1 MKQVIRRGLKEI
13 IVTEVTDPQVTS
25 NHVLVRPFYSLISPG
40 TETADI
46 HTDSIV
52 KEVADNPS
60 HLQTVWNVMMKTD
73 PVATFHE
80 VRAKFKDY
88 AVLGYSG
95 AGIII
100 EKDEKVTDLNIG
112 QRVAYG
118 GEGTG
123 HGETINVGRNLIA
136 RVPDAVSF
144 QEACFTTLGAIAMNS
159 VRLSEINIGETVAVV
174 GLGLVGQLVAQLVRC
189 QGGVVIAIDLDAKR
203 VEMAKET
210 GADFGLIAS
219 DTTAAE
225 VKALT
230 NGRGADCVIVAAAS
244 ASPKPLQQGVTMC
257 ADRGRIVMVGA
268 CPIEIPRA
276 EMYVKELK
284 FMISRAYGPGSYD
297 PTYEKQGIDYPISY
311 VRWTEN
317 RNMEEFLRLMSV
329 GKVTVKPLISHE
341 FALEDAPKAY
351 ETIMNGNGGG
361 SLAVVLKYPIN
372 DSVNAIESY
381 KPNRKIV
388 VNSSPVNKDEIKFA
402 LVGAG
407 NLAKWAHLPALQK
420 ISGAKLHAVHSN
432 SGARGKSYAMRF
444 GANYASSD
452 YEEILND
459 KDVDAILIASRH
471 KDHAQQAIDALN
483 AGKHVFIEKPMAIT
497 IEECQQ
503 IYKAVQASGKQLMVG
518 FNRRFAPYYVEMKNN
533 LKGRTSPMVVSCR
546 MNSPGIENGWAADA
560 AQGGVVLG
568 EGCHFI
574 DLMYWLTESEPV
586 SVSAYGFGEHNVA
599 ATLKF
604 ADGSIGNFIYT
615 VVGSESS
622 GGEMVEVF
630 APGVSVLS
638 EDFKRLV
645 VKRKKRDG
653 RSKIFAAKG
662 YGEQLESFVR
672 SLKQGS
678 ETAITAIDGTR
689 ATLGCLL
696 ILESARTGEAM
707 EFNLDEILGS

>member
-1 MKQVIRRGLKEI
+1 MKQVIRKGLKEI
-13 IVTEVTDPQVTS
+13 IVDEVADPVVTS

-73 PVATFHE
+73 PVSTFNE

-100 EKDEKVTDLNIG
+100 DKDEKVTDLQIG

-159 VRLSEINIGETVAVV
+159 VRLSEINIGDTVAVI

-189 QGGVVIAIDLDAKR
+189 QGGVVIAIDLDKKR
-203 VEMAKET
+203 VDLAKET
-210 GADFGLIAS
+210 GADFGLVAS
-219 DTTAAE
+219 ETTIQE
-225 VKALT
+225 VRALT
-230 NGRGADCVIVAAAS
+230 DGRGADCVIVAAAS
-244 ASPKPLQQGVTMC
+244 KSPLPLQQGVTM
-257 ADRGRIVMVGA
+257 ARDRGRVIMVGA

-276 EMYVKELK
+276 EMYVKELS
-284 FMISRAYGPGSYD
+284 FMVSRAYGPGSYD

-317 RNMEEFLRLMSV
+317 RNMEEFLRLMAV
-329 GKVTVKPLISHE
+329 GRVNVKPLISHE
-341 FALEDAPKAY
+341 FPLEDAPKAY
-351 ETIMNGNGGG
+351 ETIMGGNGSS
-361 SLAVVLKYPIN
+361 SLAVVLKYPI
-372 DSVNAIESY
+372 SEAENALETFA
-381 KPNRKIV
+381 PTRKIV
-388 VNSSPVNKDEIKFA
+388 VDSASVQKDEVKFA

-407 NLAKWAHLPALQK
+407 NLAKWAHLPAINK
-420 ISGAKLHAVHSN
+420 ITGANLHAVYSN
-432 SGARGKSYAMRF
+432 RGAQGKSYAMRF
-444 GANYASSD
+444 GAKYSTSD
-452 YEEILND
+452 YAQILND
-459 KDVDAILIASRH
+459 ADIDVILISSRH
-471 KDHAQQAIDALN
+471 KEHAQQAIDALT
-483 AGKHVFIEKPMAIT
+483 AGKHVFIEKPMAVT
-497 IEECQQ
+497 VEECRA
-503 IYKAVQASGKQLMVG
+503 IYKAVERSGKRLMVG
-518 FNRRFAPYYVEMKNN
+518 FNRRFAPYYVEMKREIS
-533 LKGRTSPMVVSCR
+533 KRTSPVVISTR
-546 MNSPGIENGWAADA
+546 INSPGIENGWAAEKSN
-560 AQGGVVLG
+560 GGVVLG

-574 DLMYWLTESEPV
+574 DLMYWLLESEPV

-615 VVGSESS
+615 VVGSETS

-630 APGVSVLS
+630 AQGVSVLS
-638 EDFKRLV
+638 EDFKRIV
-645 VKRKKRDG
+645 IKRKKREA
-653 RSKIFAAKG
+653 RSKFFAAKG
-662 YGEQLESFVR
+662 YQEQLESFVR
-672 SLKQGS
+672 SIKNGT
-678 ETAITAIDGTR
+678 ETAVTAIDGTR

-696 ILESARTGEAM
+696 MLEAARTGEAK
-707 EFNLDEILGS
+707 EFNLNEILA

>member
-13 IVTEVTDPQVTS
+13 IVDEVSDPVVSS

-46 HTDSIV
+46 HTDSII

-73 PVATFHE
+73 PVATYHE
-80 VRAKFKDY
+80 IRAKFKDY

-100 EKDEKVTDLNIG
+100 DKDEKVTDLQIG

-136 RVPDAVSF
+136 RVPDAVNF

-159 VRLSEINIGETVAVV
+159 VRLSEINIGETVAVI

-189 QGGVVIAIDLDAKR
+189 QGGVVIAIDLDKDR
-203 VEMAKET
+203 VETAQET
-210 GADFGLIAS
+210 GADFGLIANE
-219 DTTAAE
+219 TIVQQVMAQ
-225 VKALT
+225 T

-244 ASPKPLQQGVTMC
+244 SSPKPLQQGVSMC
-257 ADRGRIVMVGA
+257 ADRGRIIMVGA

-297 PTYEKQGIDYPISY
+297 PTYEKQGVDYPISY

-317 RNMEEFLRLMSV
+317 RNMEEFLRLVSV
-329 GKVTVKPLISHE
+329 GKVNVKPLVSHE
-341 FALEDAPKAY
+341 FDLIDAPRAY
-351 ETIMNGNGGG
+351 ETIMNGNNGR
-361 SLAVVLKYPIN
+361 SLAVVLKYPAGEAE
-372 DSVNAIESY
+372 NAIESY

-388 VNSSPVNKDEIKFA
+388 VNPTPVNKDKIKFA
-402 LVGAG
+402 LIGAG

-420 ISGAKLHAVHSN
+420 IDSAKLHAVHSN

-459 KDVDAILIASRH
+459 KDVDAVIIATRH
-471 KDHAQQAIDALN
+471 KEHARQAIAALQ

-497 IEECQQ
+497 IEECQA
-503 IYKAVQASGKQLMVG
+503 IYKAVQNSGKQLMVG

-533 LKGRTSPMVVSCR
+533 LKGRTSPMLVSCR
-546 MNSPGIENGWAADA
+546 MNSPGIENGWAAEPSH
-560 AQGGVVLG
+560 GGVVLG
-568 EGCHFI
+568 EGSHFI

-586 SVSAYGFGEHNVA
+586 SVSAYSLGEHNVA
-599 ATLKF
+599 ASLKF

-622 GGEMVEVF
+622 GGELVEVF
-630 APGVSVLS
+630 APGVSILS
-638 EDFKRLV
+638 EDFKRIV
-645 VKRKKRDG
+645 VKRKERDA
-653 RSKIFAAKG
+653 RSNVFTANG
-662 YGEQLESFVR
+662 YQEQLESFVQ
-672 SLKQGS
+672 S
-678 ETAITAIDGTR
+678 
-689 ATLGCLL
+689 
-696 ILESARTGEAM
+696 
-707 EFNLDEILGS
+707 

>member
-1 MKQVIRRGLKEI
+1 
-13 IVTEVTDPQVTS
+13 
-25 NHVLVRPFYSLISPG
+25 
-40 TETADI
+40 
-46 HTDSIV
+46 
-52 KEVADNPS
+52 
-60 HLQTVWNVMMKTD
+60 
-73 PVATFHE
+73 
-80 VRAKFKDY
+80 
-88 AVLGYSG
+88 
-95 AGIII
+95 
-100 EKDEKVTDLNIG
+100 
-112 QRVAYG
+112 
-118 GEGTG
+118 
-123 HGETINVGRNLIA
+123 
-136 RVPDAVSF
+136 
-144 QEACFTTLGAIAMNS
+144 
-159 VRLSEINIGETVAVV
+159 
-174 GLGLVGQLVAQLVRC
+174 
-189 QGGVVIAIDLDAKR
+189 
-203 VEMAKET
+203 
-210 GADFGLIAS
+210 
-219 DTTAAE
+219 
-225 VKALT
+225 
-230 NGRGADCVIVAAAS
+230 
-244 ASPKPLQQGVTMC
+244 
-257 ADRGRIVMVGA
+257 
-268 CPIEIPRA
+268 
-276 EMYVKELK
+276 
-284 FMISRAYGPGSYD
+284 
-297 PTYEKQGIDYPISY
+297 
-311 VRWTEN
+311 
-317 RNMEEFLRLMSV
+317 
-329 GKVTVKPLISHE
+329 LISHE

-361 SLAVVLKYPIN
+361 SLAVVLKYPVN
-372 DSVNAIESY
+372 DSFDAIESF

-388 VNSSPVNKDEIKFA
+388 VNAQPVNKDEIKFA

-407 NLAKWAHLPALQK
+407 NLAKWAHLPAINK

-471 KDHAQQAIDALN
+471 KDHAKQAIDALE

-497 IEECQQ
+497 IEECQK
-503 IYKAVQASGKQLMVG
+503 IYRAVESSGKQLMVG

-533 LKGRTSPMVVSCR
+533 LKGRTSPMIVSCR
-546 MNSPGIENGWAADA
+546 MNSPGIENGWAAEA
-560 AQGGVVLG
+560 SQGGVVLG
-568 EGCHFI
+568 EGCHFV

-586 SVSAYGFGEHNVA
+586 SVSAYNFGDHNVA
-599 ATLKF
+599 ASLKF

-662 YGEQLESFVR
+662 YQEQLESFVR

-696 ILESARTGEAM
+696 ILESARTGEAR
-707 EFNLDEILGS
+707 EFNLDEILSI

>member
-13 IVTEVTDPQVTS
+13 IVDEVADPIVSS

-80 VRAKFKDY
+80 IRAKFKDY

-95 AGIII
+95 AGIVID
-100 EKDEKVTDLNIG
+100 KDEKVTDLQIG

-123 HGETINVGRNLIA
+123 HGETINVGRNLVA
-136 RVPDAVSF
+136 RVPDAVNF
-144 QEACFTTLGAIAMNS
+144 DEACFTTLGAIAMNS
-159 VRLSEINIGETVAVV
+159 VRLSEINIGETVAVI

-203 VEMAKET
+203 VEMARET
-210 GADFGLIAS
+210 GADYGLTAS
-219 DTTAAE
+219 ETIVQQ
-225 VKALT
+225 VKSLT

-244 ASPKPLQQGVTMC
+244 SSPKPLQQGVSMC

-284 FMISRAYGPGSYD
+284 FLISRAYGPGSYD
-297 PTYEKQGIDYPISY
+297 PTYEKQGVDYPISY

-317 RNMEEFLRLMSV
+317 RNMEEFLRLVSI
-329 GKVTVKPLISHE
+329 GKVNVKPLISHE
-341 FALEDAPKAY
+341 FDLIDAPRAY
-351 ETIMNGNGGG
+351 ETIMSGNGSG
-361 SLAVVLKYPIN
+361 SLAVVLKYPAN
-372 DSVNAIESY
+372 EAVNAIESY
-381 KPNRKIV
+381 QPNRKIV
-388 VNSSPVNKDEIKFA
+388 VASAPVNKDEIKFA

-407 NLAKWAHLPALQK
+407 NLAKWAHLPALGK
-420 ISGAKLHAVHSN
+420 IAGARLHAVHSN

-452 YEEILND
+452 YHEILND
-459 KDVDAILIASRH
+459 KDVDAVIIATRH
-471 KDHAQQAIDALN
+471 KEHARQAIDALE
-483 AGKHVFIEKPMAIT
+483 AGKHVFIEKPMAVT

-503 IYKAVQASGKQLMVG
+503 IYRAVQASGKQLMVG

-533 LKGRTSPMVVSCR
+533 LKNRTSPMVVSCR
-546 MNSPGIENGWAADA
+546 MNSPGIENGWAAEA
-560 AQGGVVLG
+560 AHGGVVLG
-568 EGCHFI
+568 EGSHFI

-604 ADGSIGNFIYT
+604 EDGSIGNFIYT
-615 VVGSESS
+615 VVGSDSS
-622 GGEMVEVF
+622 GGELVEVF
-630 APGVSVLS
+630 AQGVSVLS

-653 RSKIFAAKG
+653 RSKFFAAKG
-662 YGEQLESFVR
+662 YQEQLESFVQ
-672 SLKQGS
+672 SIKNGT

-696 ILESARTGEAM
+696 ILEAARTGEAR
-707 EFNLDEILGS
+707 EFNLDDILS